1 MRQLFKSL
9 VIASMSIAALA
20 SCNKESVN
28 QNPEIADNIRV
39 VEFTTTTPPSTR
51 TVFGK
56 PDGTTVPTLW
66 TSNHTVAVSL
76 NLKSFKQSSTPE
88 VSEDGTTATFNAETE
103 DSETGPYTFYAISP
117 YAALPGQTLTAR
129 KGITIQVPTDQTP
142 LENSVDEAAQ
152 ILVAKTEEFSEFP
165 ANAVN
170 FAFKH
175 FTAYGKLSFSNLSL
189 APGEAVASVALTA
202 EEEWANRFYY
212 YFESDSYE
220 ANTASKTIT
229 LSTNKTENIWFA
241 CAPVDLGGKSV
252 DIVITTDKGT
262 TYSKTI
268 TIPAGKTFES
278 GKINSFTVN
287 MSGIKSD
294 DTVEYELV
302 TDASMV
308 YVGRQIIIAASARPY
323 AISTTQNTNN
333 RAQAAVTK
341 TENKI
346 TNPGADV
353 EIMTLVAGTKPNT
366 FALST
371 TDGKYLCA
379 ASSSNNYLR
388 TEETLSDNS
397 SWTISIADG
406 DAVITAQGTY
416 TRNIIRYNS
425 TNTPLPI
432 FSCYEKGQDAVS
444 IYAIPDDR
452 QKVTLTFDQEDPFEL
467 EANSEEY
474 NSFKPQVASID
485 PSEFSSQIVYSIFDE
500 NGVTKNFDDATGDF
514 ELTGTIGTATIAA
527 TFAGNEAYRPATA
540 YYTIIISATKP
551 EQPGGDEIE
560 EEITE
565 GTFTSINN
573 TLTLTTDSG
582 ITITQSNNGGAAV
595 NSTYNTVSTLRV
607 YRANQLQFTGK
618 SFTKIEMYYTG
629 TYSGAEWNIVNG
641 EGSATID
648 TANRKV
654 VWENISGATTVTL
667 QNSTAN
673 GTNTQLRTTKFVV
686 TYSE

>member
-39 VEFTTTTPPSTR
+39 VEFTTTSPATR

-76 NLKSFKQSSTPE
+76 NLNKSFKQSSTPE

-117 YAALPGQTLTAR
+117 YAALAGTTLTAR
-129 KGITIQVPTDQTP
+129 KGILITVPTDQTP

-152 ILVAKTEEFSEFP
+152 ILVAKTEAFSEFP

-175 FTAYGKLSFSNLSL
+175 FTAYGKLSFSNLIL
-189 APGEAVASVALTA
+189 APEEAVVSVSLTA
-202 EEEWANRFYY
+202 EENWGGRFYY

-220 ANTASKTIT
+220 ANPASKTIT
-229 LSTNKTENIWFA
+229 LKTNETKDIWFA

-262 TYSKTI
+262 TYSRTI

-302 TDASMV
+302 TDASMLS
-308 YVGRQIIIAASARPY
+308 VGSQIIIAASASNF
-323 AISTTQNTNN
+323 AISTTQNGNN
-333 RAQAAVTK
+333 RGTAAITK

-353 EIMTLVAGTKPNT
+353 QILTLEDGTEAGTFAFNT
-366 FALST
+366 
-371 TDGKYLCA
+371 GNGYLYA
-379 ASSSNNYLR
+379 VSGGNYLR
-388 TEETLSDNS
+388 TKANLDNTASWQVTIANGVATIKSIGTSDDRYLKYNS
-397 SWTISIADG
+397 SSK
-406 DAVITAQGTY
+406 
-416 TRNIIRYNS
+416 
-425 TNTPLPI
+425 I
-432 FSCYEKGQDAVS
+432 FSCYNSGQLDVS
-444 IYAIPDDR
+444 IYAIPDER
-452 QKVTLTFDQEDPFEL
+452 QNVTLTFDQDSFDL

-474 NSFKPQVASID
+474 ERFEPQVATIYPSVLSSEIEYSID
-485 PSEFSSQIVYSIFDE
+485 DE
-500 NGVTKNFDDATGDF
+500 NGVTINFDKATGDF
-514 ELTGTIGTATIAA
+514 KLTGTAGTATITA
-527 TFAGNEAYRPATA
+527 TFAGNEAYRPASVSYTVLVFTA
-540 YYTIIISATKP
+540 
-551 EQPGGDEIE
+551 GGE
-560 EEITE
+560 EETETITFSE
-565 GTFTSINN
+565 YYSDITGTGTKTIDGELISGTNFSIVFAKRVGGTATQYYANGTAVRWYGGGGLTISSVGNRTITKIVINYTQTANSISSNVGSYELSNRVGTWTGNSSEIVFSQSGTSGHNRI
-573 TLTLTTDSG
+573 SS
-582 ITITQSNNGGAAV
+582 ITIT
-595 NSTYNTVSTLRV
+595 
-607 YRANQLQFTGK
+607 
-618 SFTKIEMYYTG
+618 
-629 TYSGAEWNIVNG
+629 
-641 EGSATID
+641 TI
-648 TANRKV
+648 
-654 VWENISGATTVTL
+654 
-667 QNSTAN
+667 
-673 GTNTQLRTTKFVV
+673 
-686 TYSE
+686 

>member
-39 VEFTTTTPPSTR
+39 VEFTTTPPSTR
-51 TVFGK
+51 TVFGE

-76 NLKSFKQSSTPE
+76 NLNKSFKQSSTPE
-88 VSEDGTTATFNAETE
+88 VSEDGSTATFKAEI
-103 DSETGPYTFYAISP
+103 DNSEIVAPYTFYAISP
-117 YAALPGQTLTAR
+117 YAALPGTTLTAR

-152 ILVAKTEEFSEFP
+152 ILVAKTEEFSELP
-165 ANAVN
+165 ANPVN

-175 FTAYGKLSFSNLSL
+175 FTAYGKLSFSNLTL

-220 ANTASKTIT
+220 AYTASKTIT

-268 TIPAGKTFES
+268 TIPADKTFES

-302 TDASMV
+302 TDASMLS
-308 YVGRQIIIAASARPY
+308 VGTQIIIAASESPY

-333 RAQAAVTK
+333 RERAAVTK
-341 TENKI
+341 SGNKI
-346 TNPGADV
+346 VSPGADV

-371 TDGKYLCA
+371 TDGKYLYA
-379 ASSSNNYLR
+379 ASSSNNHLKS
-388 TEETLSDNS
+388 EETLSDNS
-397 SWTISIADG
+397 SWTISIANG
-406 DAVITAQGTY
+406 KAVITAQGAN

-425 TNTPLPI
+425 TNNPPI
-432 FSCYEKGQDAVS
+432 FSCYASGQADVS
-444 IYAIPDDR
+444 IYAIPDER
-452 QKVTLTFDQEDPFEL
+452 QKVTLTFDQDSFEL
-467 EANSEEY
+467 EANSEDY

-485 PSEFSSQIVYSIFDE
+485 PSELSNQIVYSIIDE
-500 NGVTKNFDDATGDF
+500 NGVTTDFNAATGDF
-514 ELTGTIGTATIAA
+514 ELTGTAGTATITAK
-527 TFAGNEAYRPATA
+527 FAGNEDYRPASVS
-540 YYTIIISATKP
+540 YTVSIYAIP
-551 EQPGGDEIE
+551 DGDEIE

-565 GTFTSINN
+565 GTFTFTNK
-573 TLTLTTDSG
+573 TLTFTTDSG
-582 ITITQSNNGGAAV
+582 ITITQSNNGGNDV
-595 NSTYNTVSTLRV
+595 NSAFNTVSTLRV
-607 YRANQLQFTGK
+607 YRANRLQFTGK

-629 TYSGAEWNIVNG
+629 TNSGADWNIVNG

-648 TANRKV
+648 TANKKV
-654 VWENISGATTVTL
+654 VWENVSGATTVTL
-667 QNSTAN
+667 QNSTAS
-673 GTNTQLRTTKFVV
+673 GTNTQFRTDKFVV